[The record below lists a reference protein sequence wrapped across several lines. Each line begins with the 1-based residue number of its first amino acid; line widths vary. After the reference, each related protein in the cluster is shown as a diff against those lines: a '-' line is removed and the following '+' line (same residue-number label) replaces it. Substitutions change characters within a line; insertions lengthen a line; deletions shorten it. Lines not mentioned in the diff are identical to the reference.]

1 LAHPIAFAVSN
12 AIVTPRP
19 IHILP
24 LAGIPEI
31 HAGDDL
37 ASLIARVVE
46 STRVAVTAGDVFVIA
61 QKVVSKAEGRV
72 VRLDSVE
79 PSGPA
84 ITWARENKK
93 DPRVV
98 ELVFRESRSILKME
112 RGIIVAETHHG
123 FMCANAGVDLSN
135 VAPGAA
141 VLLPEDPDRSA
152 RKLSTSLSERFSV
165 HTPVIISDTFG
176 RPLRNGLVNVALG
189 VAGLAPLLDYRGT
202 PDATGRHLQAT
213 VIASA
218 DEIASA
224 AELVMGKSNNI
235 PVVIVKGIAPS
246 KSAGSGADLIR
257 DKSEDLFR

>member
-1 LAHPIAFAVSN
+1 VTPHPIQ
-12 AIVTPRP
+12 
-19 IHILP
+19 ILP
-24 LAGIPEI
+24 LADLPEI
-31 HAGDDL
+31 QQRDDL
-37 ASLIARVVE
+37 ASLVATAVE
-46 STRVAVTAGDVFVIA
+46 SSAISVSAGDIFVVA
-61 QKVVSKAEGRV
+61 QKVVSKSEGRV
-72 VRLDSVE
+72 VRLDSVNPSE
-79 PSGPA
+79 PA
-84 ITWARENKK
+84 TKWARENKK

-112 RGIIVAETHHG
+112 RGIIVAETRHG
-123 FMCANAGVDLSN
+123 FICANAGVDLSN
-135 VAPGAA
+135 VAPGTA

-152 RKLSTSLSERFSV
+152 QELCAALSKKFDV

-176 RPLRNGLVNVALG
+176 RPWRNGLVNVALG

-224 AELVMGKSNNI
+224 AELVMGKANNV
-235 PVVIVKGIAPS
+235 PVVIVKGVTPS
-246 KSAGSGADLIR
+246 KSDGSGADLVR